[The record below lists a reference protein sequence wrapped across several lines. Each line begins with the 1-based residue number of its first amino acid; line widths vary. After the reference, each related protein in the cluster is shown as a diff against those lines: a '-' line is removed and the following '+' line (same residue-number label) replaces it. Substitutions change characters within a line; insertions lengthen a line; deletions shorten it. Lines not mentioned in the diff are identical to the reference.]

1 MVPDVPKRPPLEII
15 KQGSLFVVEQY
26 RKGTR
31 TGKTFASH
39 DTQMSAL
46 RYAKSKMESD
56 GHPCIV
62 RWDSEDSVGGLYWNP
77 LFEYL
82 TVRHDDLVEAWT
94 VVPRGGTCAM
104 TAADSR
110 SEAADR
116 AKKLQRL
123 YDFKHLRVYDGRGQ
137 EYEERDHRF
146 LRYDITSSGVRFDS
160 DAVTT
165 PPESVDPDA
174 SEASTSP
181 AESTDIDT
189 VGPATPGQLGAS
201 IPDVTK
207 VEFIDTDGAV
217 NRYATPWE
225 GGTRAEIV
233 AVSSKHATDE
243 AVRDA
248 VAEIRERWAAV
259 DDRPYVASVYESGTE
274 PTPWVAYRVGNH
286 TLADIG
292 TELPARSRLEIL
304 GQVADAVRTVAGGSA
319 SVCGIRPRNVH
330 LLEQDGSR
338 RATVANWGLEWAVR
352 EALGRDHGD
361 PFLAPEQEGGHRSST
376 TAVYQFGAVA
386 HWLLCEQ
393 LPPEAPSPQ
402 PAALP
407 GPVGDFSAPLKSIL
421 AQSLAAD
428 PTERQESVSALYRAL
443 ADAA

>member
-1 MVPDVPKRPPLEII
+1 MEPDVPKRPPLEII

-26 RKGTR
+26 RQGAR
-31 TGKTFASH
+31 TGKTFVSH

-56 GHPCIV
+56 CHPCIV
-62 RWDSEDSVGGLYWNP
+62 RWDSQDSVGGLYWNP

-82 TVRHDDLVEAWT
+82 TVRYDDMVEAWA

-116 AKKLQRL
+116 ARELQRV
-123 YDFKHLRVYDGRGQ
+123 YDFKHLRVYDAHG
-137 EYEERDHRF
+137 EKCEERDHRF
-146 LRYDITSSGVRFDS
+146 LRYDITNSGVRFDS
-160 DAVTT
+160 DAVSS
-165 PPESVDPDA
+165 PPEPVEPDTNEDPEQA
-174 SEASTSP
+174 AT
-181 AESTDIDT
+181 STDIDT

-207 VEFIDTDGAV
+207 VEFVDTDGAV

-225 GGTRAEIV
+225 GGTRAEIL
-233 AVSSKHATDE
+233 AVSSKHATHQG
-243 AVRDA
+243 VRDA
-248 VAEIRERWAAV
+248 VAEIRERWATV
-259 DDRPYVASVYESGTE
+259 DDRPHVASVYESGTD

-292 TELPARSRLEIL
+292 TELPGRSRLEIL
-304 GQVADAVRTVAGGSA
+304 GQVADAVQTVDSGSMPT
-319 SVCGIRPRNVH
+319 CGIRPRNVH
-330 LLEQDGSR
+330 LLEQDGGR

-352 EALGRDHGD
+352 EAVGLDHSG
-361 PFLAPEQEGGHRSST
+361 PFLAPEQEGGHRSPT
-376 TAVYQFGAVA
+376 TAVYQFGVVG

-393 LPPEAPSPQ
+393 MPPEAPSPQ
-402 PAALP
+402 PGQLP
-407 GPVGDFSAPLKSIL
+407 SPVKDFPSSVTAIL

-428 PTERQESVSALYRAL
+428 PADRYESVPALYRSL
-443 ADAA
+443 ADAV

>member
-1 MVPDVPKRPPLEII
+1 MAPDVPQHPPLEII
-15 KQGSLFVVEQY
+15 KQGSLFVVEEY
-26 RKGTR
+26 RQGAR
-31 TGKTFASH
+31 SGQTFASH

-46 RYAKSKMESD
+46 RYAKSKMEAD

-62 RWDSEDSVGGLYWNP
+62 RWDSGDSVGGLYWNP
-77 LFEYL
+77 LFECL
-82 TVRHDDLVEAWT
+82 TVRQDDLVEAWT
-94 VVPRGGTCAM
+94 VVPREGTCAM
-104 TAADSR
+104 TAADAR

-116 AKKLQRL
+116 AKQLQRL
-123 YDFKHLRVYDGRGQ
+123 YDFKHLRVYDGRGD

-160 DAVTT
+160 DAVST
-165 PPESVDPDA
+165 PPESVDPD
-174 SEASTSP
+174 TSDEP
-181 AESTDIDT
+181 ERSADGTELDT

-207 VEFIDTDGAV
+207 VEFVDTDGAV
-217 NRYATPWE
+217 NRYATPWD

-233 AVSSKHATDE
+233 TVSSKHATDE

-248 VAEIRERWAAV
+248 VASVRSRWAAV
-259 DDRPYVASVYESGTE
+259 DDRPYVASVYESGTD

-304 GQVADAVRTVAGGSA
+304 GQVADAARTVADDSMP
-319 SVCGIRPRNVH
+319 VCGIRPRNIH
-330 LLEQDGSR
+330 LLEQDGGR

-352 EALGRDHGD
+352 AALGLDHSD
-361 PFLAPEQEGGHRSST
+361 PFLAPEQTGGHRSST
-376 TAVYQFGAVA
+376 TAVYQLGAVA

-402 PAALP
+402 PAQLP
-407 GPVGDFSAPLKSIL
+407 TPVGDFSSPLQSVL
-421 AQSLAAD
+421 SQSLAAD
-428 PTERQESVSALYRAL
+428 PAERQESVLALYRAL